1 MTGSDATKPTTPTT
15 HSASASAADTAP
27 QTAADAITDTA
38 NHTALANLSVLLA
51 DDDPSLRLVLGEALT
66 RAGCLVTP
74 AATLAEI
81 DTQLASTT
89 SPSKNSL
96 TPFSVLVIDMLF
108 PDGNALEKI
117 PQLRTQHPDL
127 AIIVMSAQATLLTA
141 VTTQK
146 QASIDA
152 YLPKP
157 FPLDTLLACIGR
169 CVKKPPS
176 KTPTKTTSKTLNPP
190 AKTAATA
197 QGNSAATKAHAKDA
211 SPIIGKSPAMQEIYR
226 TIARLVPTDTT
237 VMIRGESGTGKE
249 LVARALHNL
258 GNRRH
263 APFIAINMAAIPQ
276 ELIEAELFG
285 HEKGAFT
292 GADTRKIGRFEEAS
306 GGTLFL
312 DEIGDMPLPAQTRLL
327 RVLQDGVFTRIGGQK
342 PITTHARI
350 ISATHKNLDDL
361 VRDGLFREDLYY
373 RLNVVPVTIPPL
385 RQRADDIAEL
395 TKHLLAKAAG
405 EGLAEK
411 PLTPEAIKCLEKY
424 DWPGNVRELENVLR
438 RVLLLVDEKV
448 IDAHHI
454 TAHLPTKTTTINQG
468 GDLMTELAEL
478 ADRLIADALANA
490 DNNKASGDL
499 HAQVTAAIEK
509 PLLMAALKA
518 TNGNQV
524 KTAEMLGI
532 NRNTLRKKMAGL
544 GITTHDP

>member
-1 MTGSDATKPTTPTT
+1 MTPSNPTTPIATPT
-15 HSASASAADTAP
+15 AS
-27 QTAADAITDTA
+27 QTAAPTA
-38 NHTALANLSVLLA
+38 STTRVAQLQLSVLLA

-66 RAGCLVTP
+66 RAGFSVTP

-81 DTQLASTT
+81 DTHLATPTT
-89 SPSKNSL
+89 ASPP
-96 TPFSVLVIDMLF
+96 PFSVLVIDMLF

-117 PQLRTQHPDL
+117 PQLRTKHPDL

-141 VTTQK
+141 VKTQK

-157 FPLDTLLACIGR
+157 FPLDSLIACISR
-169 CVKKPPS
+169 CVKK
-176 KTPTKTTSKTLNPP
+176 TPTTSKAKAKPKTTTNPTP
-190 AKTAATA
+190 AITQA
-197 QGNSAATKAHAKDA
+197 QAKADA

-285 HEKGAFT
+285 YEKGAFT
-292 GADTRKIGRFEEAS
+292 GADSRKIGRFEEAS

-350 ISATHKNLDDL
+350 ISATHKNPADL
-361 VRDGLFREDLYY
+361 VRDGLFREDLFY

-385 RQRADDIAEL
+385 RERTDDIAEL
-395 TKHLLAKAAG
+395 TKHLVARAVTA
-405 EGLAEK
+405 GLAEK
-411 PLTPEAIKCLEKY
+411 PLTPQALQCLEGY

-438 RVLLLVDEKV
+438 RVLLLVDDKV

-454 TAHLPTKTTTINQG
+454 TAHLPAKTTTTTTSTTQNLTTQ
-468 GDLMTELAEL
+468 LADL
-478 ADRLIADALANA
+478 ADRLIADALAHA
-490 DNNKASGDL
+490 TTNKASGDL
-499 HAQVTAAIEK
+499 HARVTSAIEK
-509 PLLMAALKA
+509 PLIMAALKA
-518 TNGNQV
+518 TSGNQV
-524 KTAEMLGI
+524 KTAEVPGI
-532 NRNTLRKKMAGL
+532 NRNTLRKKMTGL
-544 GITTHDP
+544 GIATH